1 MTKPPRP
8 AKMTSELLEL
18 AMRLRIAFALIARA
32 QRRDVPEQLT
42 PAQISALCKV
52 ELHGPIRLG
61 DLAAHEQVAG
71 PTMCRVVTSLE
82 GSGFVTRATD
92 PTSARSSQVAI
103 TATGRKQL
111 SVVRRDRTHVMAR
124 RLAALSDE
132 QRSSIA
138 AALPAIEALVESV
151 EPDTGPALRELERTG
166 RAARARRTG

>member
-1 MTKPPRP
+1 MTKPPRT
-8 AKMTSELLEL
+8 AKMTPELIEL

-42 PAQISALCKV
+42 PVQISALCKV

-82 GSGFVTRATD
+82 NSGFVTRETD

-103 TATGRKQL
+103 TTSGRKQID
-111 SVVRRDRTHVMAR
+111 VVRRDRTHVMAR
-124 RLAALSDE
+124 RLSALSAE
-132 QRSSIA
+132 HRSALA

-151 EPDTGPALRELERTG
+151 EPNTGLALRELERSQ
-166 RAARARRTG
+166 RAARARRSG

>member
-8 AKMTSELLEL
+8 PKMTPELLEL
-18 AMRLRIAFALIARA
+18 AMRLRIAFALMARA
-32 QRRDVPEQLT
+32 QRREVPEQLT
-42 PAQISALCKV
+42 PVQISALCKV

-82 GSGFVTRATD
+82 SSGFVTRATD

-103 TATGRKQL
+103 TASGRKQL

-124 RLAALSDE
+124 RLAALSEE
-132 QRSSIA
+132 QRAALA

-151 EPDTGPALRELERTG
+151 EPDTGRALHELERTE
-166 RAARARRTG
+166 RARRAG

>member
-1 MTKPPRP
+1 MTKLPRT
-8 AKMTSELLEL
+8 AKMTPELLDL

-42 PAQISALCKV
+42 PVQISALCKV

-71 PTMCRVVTSLE
+71 PTMVRVVTSLE
-82 GSGFVTRATD
+82 NSGFVARETD
-92 PTSARSSQVAI
+92 PTSARSSRVTI
-103 TATGRKQL
+103 TASGRKQI

-132 QRSSIA
+132 QREAIT

-151 EPDTGPALRELERTG
+151 EPDTGPALRELERSQ
-166 RAARARRTG
+166 RRRSG